1 MLFKKPA
8 KKDTK
13 NPILGSLAVVPLN
26 EKEMSKVCGGP
37 SQYL

>member
-1 MLFKKPA
+1 MSIKKQA

-13 NPILGSLAVVPLN
+13 NPSLGSLPVVPLD